1 MTVSITD
8 IQHNNALH
16 FAVSHN
22 DDCCNLLI
30 VMLSAMLSVF
40 IFSVFMVNV
49 ALLSVLE
56 PGPHLVLE
64 LTLCFT
70 LLGHIYTS
78 DLVLAFSLS
87 DVISLGKKYLFKSPS
102 PAAVLFCRLCKCYF
116 TECSVYSIIWPL

>member
-1 MTVSITD
+1 MTLSITD

-16 FAVSHN
+16 FAVGHN

-30 VMLSAMLSVF
+30 VMLGTMLSVF

-56 PGPHLVLE
+56 TGPHLVLE
-64 LTLCFT
+64 LTLSSF
-70 LLGHIYTS
+70 LLGYIYTS

-87 DVISLGKKYLFKSPS
+87 NAISLEKVICFV
-102 PAAVLFCRLCKCYF
+102 ACVNI
-116 TECSVYSIIWPL
+116 T